1 MEERNFE
8 ELLAS
13 ISAAAAHVNEV
24 GAEGAGEQQQQE
36 VVDALVSLLDVPA
49 ALSAEQRERLFDLL
63 LPLLRPD
70 KPLLGRV
77 FFDIF
82 HGLLGFLPYPETQP
96 ACTQIVNDI
105 AATCNPREMWIVCT
119 EALGRPQPTATKV
132 LLLHLL
138 SQVLRRLPESSRP
151 RFLRSGLSL
160 AASLLRPKDER
171 ASGDDD
177 EEEDSDEMDE
187 EDEAEPTTAVKVTNA
202 FGDTDDDL
210 KRKYRLA
217 PDTES
222 FAKAA
227 LELARPFVS
236 KTTTPLAREEGELV
250 LGFLMAVLAGPVA
263 RAPLESRPKNKP
275 HAGYS
280 GIASTVLELLLALGW
295 SVDRVLSAAA
305 TINPSGVG
313 VYAYLVFVQ
322 PPDVTLSQH
331 CLPMVSSS
339 LYSFCRILPSLSQL
353 LREPAPNASFKGH
366 RLLVHFTDLLRGSAG
381 EVSEPV
387 LAGLGASLDQWR
399 ELCKDV
405 ITYMVSNPVEGERQ
419 TAYGCLGALFTL
431 LGPWERFRVLGSL
444 LQDCPYAA
452 VAGLLVARLK
462 DETLRAWPARGSP
475 AGTHCPPFASPK
487 LVDLFPHFM
496 HCKAPIEQLDLLMHS
511 LNFYRFLLLRDRG
524 AQAVVGVWRPDLVEW
539 VKAQWLL
546 PLREAVSGLV
556 QEYSTTLGE
565 EAQQQKIAMLTQHG
579 FPQLSPEDMQH
590 ASTASLTA
598 LAPLTDLIDWVFS
611 LLDEQQLQ
619 LAPVRA
625 DPSLLPR
632 P

>member
-24 GAEGAGEQQQQE
+24 PREQQQQE

-187 EDEAEPTTAVKVTNA
+187 E
-202 FGDTDDDL
+202 
-210 KRKYRLA
+210 YRLA

-546 PLREAVSGLV
+546 PLRE
-556 QEYSTTLGE
+556 EYSTTLGE